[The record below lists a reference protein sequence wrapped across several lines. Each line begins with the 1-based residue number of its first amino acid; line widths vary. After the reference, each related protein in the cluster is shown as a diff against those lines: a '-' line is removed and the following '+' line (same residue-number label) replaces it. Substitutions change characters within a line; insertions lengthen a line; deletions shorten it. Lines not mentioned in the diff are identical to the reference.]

1 MLTFGDRLRMAR
13 ERKGLSQLEVYKIT
27 NINNKSLSRYENN
40 TASPDPEIIKTLI
53 KTYDVSA
60 DFIMG
65 FSDSMGQTYSS
76 NEATKSKIIKDLS
89 PNDSEILKKFE
100 SLSPEAKEKATDYL
114 EMLKTLQEVKTSN
127 SVLAQLRQYFI
138 FWD

>member
-13 ERKGLSQLEVYKIT
+13 ERKGLSQLEVFKLT
-27 NINNKSLSRYENN
+27 NISNKSLSKYEKNI
-40 TASPDPEIIKTLI
+40 ASPDPEIIKTLI

-76 NEATKSKIIKDLS
+76 NETIKSKNIKDLS
-89 PNDSEILKKFE
+89 PDDAEILKKLE
-100 SLSPEAKEKATDYL
+100 SLSPEAKEKAADYV
-114 EMLKTLQEVKTSN
+114 EMLKALQEVKNSSN
-127 SVLAQLRQYFI
+127 VLDFKEKA
-138 FWD
+138 